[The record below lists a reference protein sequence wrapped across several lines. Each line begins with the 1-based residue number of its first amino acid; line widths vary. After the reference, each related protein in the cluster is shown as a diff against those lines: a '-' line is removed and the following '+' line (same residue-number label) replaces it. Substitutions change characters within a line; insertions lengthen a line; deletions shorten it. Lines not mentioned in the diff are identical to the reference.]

1 MTPHPLEHTLAAL
14 LKFWPSYQLP
24 PLTFD
29 GKEWIIDSDGVL
41 VGATTILGC
50 LYAYCEAAKALT
62 ENVHQ
67 WDKPLAFL
75 DGYAGPLD
83 LTALSE
89 HPDTLPEFTGL

>member
-1 MTPHPLEHTLAAL
+1 MTPHPLEHTLASL
-14 LKFWPSYQLP
+14 LKFWPNYQLP

-29 GKEWIIDSDGVL
+29 GKQWIIDSDGVL

-50 LYAYCEAAKALT
+50 LYAYCEGAKALT
-62 ENVHQ
+62 EDVHQ

-83 LTALSE
+83 LTLVTTPN
-89 HPDTLPEFTGL
+89 HQPEDWSGL